1 MLSESKDNE
10 RSAFD
15 MTMERNMTA
24 NLTESSKERGG
35 ERRFTIGRN
44 DWFMKEFSRE
54 TMVGYNQD
62 LQEMKKPQNVRVI
75 SRLTKKSNFS
85 KEKTHY
91 RFFCNVLVH
100 M

>member
-1 MLSESKDNE
+1 MYRRLSGNENDLQFMLSESKDNE
-10 RSAFD
+10 RSALD

-54 TMVGYNQD
+54 TMVGYNRD
-62 LQEMKKPQNVRVI
+62 LQEMKKPQNVPKD
-75 SRLTKKSNFS
+75 LNP
-85 KEKTHY
+85 
-91 RFFCNVLVH
+91 
-100 M
+100 